1 MNRFDNTSKH
11 EKDGEKNAKLNCT
24 RQTKVLELDLDY
36 LERGGGTL
44 TVAGA
49 PSVEPSPDSLDLVK
63 VVLLGAPAV
72 GKTSII
78 QQFVWSDFS
87 EEYVPTDRKHTFY
100 PSVIINEHLYEVK
113 ITDVPVIPY
122 FPINSYYE
130 WAHYRFYGL
139 RNATAYILV
148 FDLSNVETFQY
159 IRTLRDQMV
168 ESRDMRNV
176 PVLVVGNKQDLL
188 CSNTPSAVTGLQQL
202 AMAESAC
209 GDSREKRRNI
219 VNLVRKHWK
228 CGYVECS
235 AKYNWRVIAVF
246 KELMETIDALEWSG
260 GGRSAEPPPDS
271 SAGGGTGTHENRCV
285 VA

>member
-1 MNRFDNTSKH
+1 MRYNKRRPSQTR
-11 EKDGEKNAKLNCT
+11 NARHSDKKYT
-24 RQTKVLELDLDY
+24 IQLDLDY

-44 TVAGA
+44 TVSGA
-49 PSVEPSPDSLDLVK
+49 PSIEPSPDSLDLVK

-78 QQFVWSDFS
+78 QQFVWSDFT
-87 EEYVPTDRKHTFY
+87 EEYLPTERKHTFY
-100 PSVIINEHLYEVK
+100 PSVIINEHLYEIK

-122 FPINSYYE
+122 FPVNSYYE
-130 WAHYRFYGL
+130 WTHYRFYGL

-148 FDLSNVETFQY
+148 FDLSNVDTFQY

-188 CSNTPSAVTGLQQL
+188 CSSTPSASSGLQQL

-228 CGYVECS
+228 CGYIECS
-235 AKYNWRVIAVF
+235 AKFNWRVIAVF
-246 KELMETIDALEWSG
+246 KELMEMIDALEGSSSG
-260 GGRSAEPPPDS
+260 RNAEAPSDSAVGGQ
-271 SAGGGTGTHENRCV
+271 THESRCA

>member
-1 MNRFDNTSKH
+1 MNPTLIHLSHF
-11 EKDGEKNAKLNCT
+11 
-24 RQTKVLELDLDY
+24 TK
-36 LERGGGTL
+36 
-44 TVAGA
+44 
-49 PSVEPSPDSLDLVK
+49 P
-63 VVLLGAPAV
+63 LL
-72 GKTSII
+72 KYDFLCS

-139 RNATAYILV
+139 RSATAYILV

-188 CSNTPSAVTGLQQL
+188 CSNTPSAASGLQQL
-202 AMAESAC
+202 AIAESAC

-246 KELMETIDALEWSG
+246 KELMEMIDALEWSG
-260 GGRSAEPPPDS
+260 GGRNSEPPPDS
-271 SAGGGTGTHENRCV
+271 SAGGSTHETRCV
-285 VA
+285 IA

>member
-1 MNRFDNTSKH
+1 MNRLDNTSKQ
-11 EKDGEKNAKLNCT
+11 EKEDENNVRGNCT
-24 RQTKVLELDLDY
+24 KQTKILELDLDY
-36 LERGGGTL
+36 LERGGVGSM
-44 TVAGA
+44 TVGGA
-49 PSVEPSPDSLDLVK
+49 PSVEPSPDSLDLIK

-87 EEYVPTDRKHTFY
+87 EDYIPTDRKHTFY

-188 CSNTPSAVTGLQQL
+188 CSTTPSASSGLQQL

-228 CGYVECS
+228 CSYVECS

-246 KELMETIDALEWSG
+246 KELMEMIDALEWSG
-260 GGRSAEPPPDS
+260 GSRSEPLPDS
-271 SAGGGTGTHENRCV
+271 STGGGSSHENRCV

>member
-1 MNRFDNTSKH
+1 MLAEDANEARF
-11 EKDGEKNAKLNCT
+11 
-24 RQTKVLELDLDY
+24 LELDLDY
-36 LERGGGTL
+36 LERGGGGTL
-44 TVAGA
+44 AVSGA

-87 EEYVPTDRKHTFY
+87 EEYIPTDRKHTFY

-188 CSNTPSAVTGLQQL
+188 CSTTPSAASGLQQL

-246 KELMETIDALEWSG
+246 KELMEMIDALECSG
-260 GGRSAEPPPDS
+260 GVRSAEPPPDS
-271 SAGGGTGTHENRCV
+271 SAGGGTANENRCV

>member
-1 MNRFDNTSKH
+1 MN
-11 EKDGEKNAKLNCT
+11 KLNILCKQDIDEEQNVTGNCT
-24 RQTKVLELDLDY
+24 KPNKMLELDLDY

-44 TVAGA
+44 TVSGA
-49 PSVEPSPDSLDLVK
+49 PSIEPSPDSLDLVK

-78 QQFVWSDFS
+78 QQFVWSDFT
-87 EEYVPTDRKHTFY
+87 EEYLPTERKHTFY
-100 PSVIINEHLYEVK
+100 PSVIINEHLYEIK

-122 FPINSYYE
+122 FPVNSYYE
-130 WAHYRFYGL
+130 WTHYRFYGL

-148 FDLSNVETFQY
+148 FDLSNVDTFQY

-188 CSNTPSAVTGLQQL
+188 CSSTPSASSGLQQL

-228 CGYVECS
+228 CGYIECS
-235 AKYNWRVIAVF
+235 AKFNWRVIAVF
-246 KELMETIDALEWSG
+246 KELMEMIDALEGSSSG
-260 GGRSAEPPPDS
+260 RNAEAPSDSAVGGQ
-271 SAGGGTGTHENRCV
+271 THESRCA